1 VKHSH
6 FDCGLFEQGA
16 GQGKLEEVVAT
27 SSKVCKYLYL
37 VLINT
42 CAWHVY
48 FKVVYAY
55 MNLSIMD
62 RSSFKL
68 IIVE

>member
-6 FDCGLFEQGA
+6 FYCGLFEKGA
-16 GQGKLEEVVAT
+16 GQGELEEATTT
-27 SSKVCKYLYL
+27 SSKVCKYYYRF
-37 VLINT
+37 LINT
-42 CAWHVY
+42 CAWPVS

-55 MNLSIMD
+55 MNLSLIY
-62 RSSFKL
+62 RSSFEL

>member
-6 FDCGLFEQGA
+6 FDCGLFEQGV
-16 GQGKLEEVVAT
+16 GQGELEEAVAT
-27 SSKVCKYLYL
+27 SSKVCKYCYR

-42 CAWHVY
+42 CAWPVS

-55 MNLSIMD
+55 MNLSLID
-62 RSSFKL
+62 RSSFEL
-68 IIVE
+68 IMVE

>member
-1 VKHSH
+1 LNHSH

-16 GQGKLEEVVAT
+16 GQGELEEVVAT
-27 SSKVCKYLYL
+27 SSKFCKYCYL

-42 CAWHVY
+42 CAWHVS

-55 MNLSIMD
+55 MNLSLID
-62 RSSFKL
+62 RFGFKV

>member
-6 FDCGLFEQGA
+6 FVCGSFEQGV
-16 GQGKLEEVVAT
+16 GQGELGEAVAT
-27 SSKVCKYLYL
+27 SSKVYKYCYR

-42 CAWHVY
+42 CAWPVS

-55 MNLSIMD
+55 MNLSLIDRYSFELIM
-62 RSSFKL
+62 
-68 IIVE
+68 VE